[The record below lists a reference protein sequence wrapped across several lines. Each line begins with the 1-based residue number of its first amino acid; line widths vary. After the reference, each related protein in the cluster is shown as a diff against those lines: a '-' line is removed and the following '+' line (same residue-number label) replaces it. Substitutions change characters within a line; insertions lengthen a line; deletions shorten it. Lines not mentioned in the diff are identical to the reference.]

1 MHHSAKTS
9 YRLVKRAS
17 NNYYLYWREDGKPK
31 WKSLR
36 TRSKIE
42 AEKKK
47 KQLLAGIEGE
57 VEGILTV
64 WDGADAWLKDKRR
77 PLHGLDKGTL
87 DNYRV
92 VVARIKEHW
101 GPAALLEDVSTPS
114 VDSFLD
120 FLERKYKLSPPGLK
134 KRLGLLRSFFK
145 WHHERGNMPRNPA
158 VAINLRSVK
167 SQRHPA
173 MEQEEYDR
181 LRVDLAA
188 WIASPVPDHVV
199 RREELVRAQRHSV
212 LDWVD
217 LLWYSGLRS
226 IEALRMQWDD
236 IDFERR
242 IWTILGPH
250 NKGGDRVLP
259 VHQRAVDILKRR
271 KATGLDRPFPMVTR
285 NGWREFKCHFP
296 HWKGTNLHSIR
307 HSFVTRVVLN
317 GHPWAAQ
324 MLASHHS
331 TEMTQLYT
339 HAQSDDLREGL
350 DSL

>member
-1 MHHSAKTS
+1 MHRSAKTR

-17 NNYYLYWREDGKPK
+17 NNYYLYWREEGKPK
-31 WKSLR
+31 WKSLG

-47 KQLLAGIEGE
+47 KRLLASVEGE
-57 VEGILTV
+57 IEGILTI
-64 WDGADAWLKDKRR
+64 WEGANAWLADKCR
-77 PLHGLDKGTL
+77 PIHGLNKGTISS
-87 DNYRV
+87 YRV
-92 VVARIKEHW
+92 LTKRIKEFW
-101 GPAALLEDVSTPS
+101 AFDTLLEEVSTPS

-120 FLERKYKLSPPGLK
+120 YLERTYQLSPSGLK
-134 KRLGLLRSFFK
+134 KKLGLLRSFFK

-158 VAINLRSVK
+158 VAINLRGVK
-167 SQRHPA
+167 PERHPA

-181 LRVDLAA
+181 LRRDLLD
-188 WIASPVPDHVV
+188 WIERPIPNHA
-199 RREELVRAQRHSV
+199 RREESVVRDQRQSV

-217 LLWYSGLRS
+217 VLWFSGLRS
-226 IEALRMQWDD
+226 VEALRLEWDN
-236 IDFERR
+236 IDLERR
-242 IWTILGPH
+242 IWTIIGPK

-259 VHQRAVDILKRR
+259 MHQVPVDILQRR
-271 KATGLDRPFPMVTR
+271 RDSGILRPFPMVATKR
-285 NGWREFKCHFP
+285 WRTFKLSFP